1 MFELICNTVFKLYLY
16 ADMTKMIHYSTDSNH
31 CHEHCDA
38 IRDAILEF
46 TDDLAEQFFGYY
58 GKPSFSDMS
67 LEHDIRKTDDLGKL
81 CGYVMDLVE
90 PIEVKSKEITKLSGI
105 VSLIDDFK
113 GELSKL
119 TFQATFDKVSNYK
132 LKNN

>member
-1 MFELICNTVFKLYLY
+1 MFELICDSIFKLYLY

-31 CHEHCDA
+31 CHEHCDVV
-38 IRDAILEF
+38 RDAIHDF
-46 TDDLAEQFFGYY
+46 TDELAEQFFGYY

-67 LEHDIRKTDDLGKL
+67 LNHDIRKTDDLGKL

-90 PIEVKSKEITKLSGI
+90 PIQNKCKSVSKLSGI

-113 GELSKL
+113 GKLSKL
-119 TFQATFDKVSNYK
+119 ILQATFDKVSNYK